1 MTSESSL
8 NFRQE
13 IQQKLEPM
21 QMFEFSLSDTTGRRS
36 KIPSGHFSKP
46 DVPTGSIFLNKK
58 SETKATKLDNFFRD
72 DFERGK
78 TDKFIVN
85 MKDIGDPLLCKLGKF
100 KIRVIRTFS
109 LRTVADRS
117 NGIHSETFHI
127 VWMLQV

>member
-1 MTSESSL
+1 MSHFKISDRRYSKSWNRCRCSNSAYRIQQEGVQKFLPVISL
-8 NFRQE
+8 NR
-13 IQQKLEPM
+13 
-21 QMFEFSLSDTTGRRS
+21 MFQPEVYFS
-36 KIPSGHFSKP
+36 I
-46 DVPTGSIFLNKK
+46 KK

-109 LRTVADRS
+109 PRAVADRS
-117 NGIHSETFHI
+117 NGIQSETFHI

>member
-1 MTSESSL
+1 
-8 NFRQE
+8 
-13 IQQKLEPM
+13 
-21 QMFEFSLSDTTGRRS
+21 MFEYSLSDTTGRRS

-100 KIRVIRTFS
+100 DQGHPDVQS
-109 LRTVADRS
+109 ADSR
-117 NGIHSETFHI
+117 
-127 VWMLQV
+127 

>member
-1 MTSESSL
+1 
-8 NFRQE
+8 
-13 IQQKLEPM
+13 
-21 QMFEFSLSDTTGRRS
+21 MFEFSLSDTTGKRS
-36 KIPSGHFSKP
+36 KIPSGQVSKP

-109 LRTVADRS
+109 PRAVADRS
-117 NGIHSETFHI
+117 NGIQSETFHI